1 MDIEP
6 PTVQI
11 QGLIMSS
18 KMRFQRHELFNCQK
32 SRNAHGPL
40 SVQLEIQS
48 TPAPTRLLKQLRII
62 FRNIVLT
69 QVHTPYTRHLL

>member
-6 PTVQI
+6 PTVQT
-11 QGLIMSS
+11 QGLIML
-18 KMRFQRHELFNCQK
+18 KFKNEVFQRHELFNCRK
-32 SRNAHGPL
+32 SQNAHGPL

-48 TPAPTRLLKQLRII
+48 TPAPTRL

-69 QVHTPYTRHLL
+69 QVHKPYTRHFL